1 MEIRTYKTIWANPV
15 FGYIIAFTIGF
26 LYGIL
31 NLRGIAVA
39 LPYVG
44 LMAFCLLAAFQN
56 NINRVFSLLAYIV
69 YAEIYVRAYGRVIPY
84 LTTEYFLII
93 LLAVLSIRKKHQWQ
107 FYSRSFIILI
117 IYCLMEILDMVRAA
131 DANTTRGI
139 AIQTVTLTVA
149 VMWGAFNF
157 LTPTVINKLF
167 QHIKYA
173 SIFLCG
179 VMAHIG
185 AAKYSLQSSYDTT
198 NGLAPVQLSAYLGFA
213 CLLFFWS
220 VMNEK
225 KISYKI
231 ILNIL
236 LMGFVC
242 SYMLLSFSRGGLY
255 FISIL
260 ITLYFVLNLTKV
272 RSYFA
277 LILIIP
283 LSLGIYLYVTNE
295 TGGLIEKRYTLKGA
309 SGRDQLVE
317 IGFKLFE
324 SEPLAG
330 VGTGNFSHEIE
341 ERKLYSEGSGAHNEF
356 VRAAAEHGFLGI
368 VFYWGFFGC
377 LFLEILARTGVQRE
391 YALYFFLFFCMVTV
405 HNGLKIAMQ
414 PLLMMLCVGTPN
426 VLKINLRKENVP
438 AQIHVATGA

>member
-1 MEIRTYKTIWANPV
+1 MKIKAYKTIWANPV
-15 FGYIIAFTIGF
+15 FGYVIAFMVGF
-26 LYGIL
+26 VYGVS
-31 NLRGIAVA
+31 NLRGVAVA

-44 LMAFCLLAAFQN
+44 LMGYCLLAAFQN
-56 NINRVFSLLAYIV
+56 NLNRVFSLLAYIV
-69 YAEIYVRAYGRVIPY
+69 YAEIYVRAYGRIIPY
-84 LTTEYFLII
+84 LTTQYFLIV
-93 LLAVLSIRKKHQWQ
+93 LLIILSIKKKHQWK
-107 FYSRSFIILI
+107 FYSRSFVILI

-139 AIQTVTLTVA
+139 AIQTTTLTIAVA
-149 VMWGAFNF
+149 WGAFNF
-157 LTPTVINKLF
+157 LTPSVINKLF

-173 SIFLCG
+173 SVFLCG
-179 VMAHIG
+179 IMAHIG
-185 AAKYSLQSSYDTT
+185 VAKYSLQSSYDTT

-220 VMNEK
+220 VMNERK
-225 KISYKI
+225 VTYKI

-260 ITLYFVLNLTKV
+260 IALYFVLNLNKV
-272 RSYFA
+272 RSYFV
-277 LILIIP
+277 LILIVP
-283 LSLGIYLYVTNE
+283 LALGIYLYVTNE
-295 TGGLIEKRYTLKGA
+295 TGGLIQKRYALKGA
-309 SGRDQLVE
+309 SGRDQLIEV
-317 IGFKLFE
+317 GFELFE

-341 ERKLYSEGSGAHNEF
+341 QRKLYSEGSGAHNEF

-368 VFYWGFFGC
+368 VFYWGFFAC
-377 LFLEILARTGVQRE
+377 LFLEILARRGVQRE
-391 YALYFFLFFCMVTV
+391 YALYFFILFCMITV
-405 HNGLKIAMQ
+405 HNGLKIAVQ

-426 VLKINLRKENVP
+426 LIKVKRKEHVP
-438 AQIHVATGA
+438 AQIHLTTGA